1 MLADVKI
8 CGHYF
13 LDRSS
18 LTVIFSQFASHNGI
32 LPTMSKY
39 FTLQQANEAL
49 ESIRPWMDEIQV
61 IRQQI
66 LAHQPEIW
74 SVMEK
79 SAGNGGNPTL
89 SHMVPT
95 FDRLDEL
102 IHSLQATG
110 VVIKDINTG
119 LLDFPAMKEGREV
132 YLCWQHGEGEIS
144 FWHEIDAGF
153 AGRRSIDEF

>member
-1 MLADVKI
+1 MLGDVKI

-13 LDRSS
+13 LDRPA
-18 LTVIFSQFASHNGI
+18 LTVVFRQLASHNGI

-49 ESIRPWMDEIQV
+49 ESIRPWMDEIQT

-79 SAGNGGNPTL
+79 SAGNGGNSTL

-102 IHSLQATG
+102 IHSLQDTG
-110 VVIKDINTG
+110 VLIKDINTG

-132 YLCWQHGEGEIS
+132 YLCWQHGEGEIAY
-144 FWHEIDAGF
+144 WHEIDAGF